1 MELIPII
8 KYALTMISAIA
19 FVVVV
24 FSYIMYKIKNADKAE
39 VYDNSNQIITTF
51 DNSEQKKYPV
61 RPTLQPIRVQK
72 EPSFVHERNFN
83 QNRIVA
89 KKPVQRFMVLNSNPE
104 PDRMEAYTTPKV
116 STGLFEN
123 QYGRQSF
130 NIYSNYSANSTEP
143 LHKFGI

>member
-8 KYALTMISAIA
+8 KYALTMISAVA

-51 DNSEQKKYPV
+51 NNSEQKKYQGH
-61 RPTLQPIRVQK
+61 PTLQPIRVQK
-72 EPSFVHERNFN
+72 EPSYVHERNFN

-104 PDRMEAYTTPKV
+104 PERMNAYTTQKV
-116 STGLFEN
+116 SIGLFEN
-123 QYGRQSF
+123 QNSRQSY
-130 NIYSNYSANSTEP
+130 NIYSSYTANSTEP